1 MNLVTSW
8 DAKSE
13 AAPRGFSAS
22 PFGLELWSGLCAY
35 KFMFPS
41 ELNAIPGAGQC
52 GGAGLPEESC

>member
-13 AAPRGFSAS
+13 VAPRGFSAS
-22 PFGLELWSGLCAY
+22 PFGLEMWSALYAC
-35 KFMFPS
+35 KFMLPS

-52 GGAGLPEESC
+52 GGAGLPGESC